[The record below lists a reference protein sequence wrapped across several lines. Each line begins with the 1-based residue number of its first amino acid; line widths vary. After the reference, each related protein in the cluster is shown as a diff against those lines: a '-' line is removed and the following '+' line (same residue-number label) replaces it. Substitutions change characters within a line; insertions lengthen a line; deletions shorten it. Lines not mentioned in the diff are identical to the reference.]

1 MNEVQNADLKFKLKE
16 WWKSIRLW
24 PSFIRPILWVIP
36 SLILLW
42 VIVRHR
48 GTVRG
53 GFEMLHANLPL
64 TLPVLSVVMAILLDP
79 RPLTTLKGWFKL
91 TNPIALGL
99 VSFAIWYI
107 VASQGVT
114 DYIRISDDRV
124 LRPDYAVLLVITSFI
139 WAGFCSA
146 IGAIAEHKE
155 DSQSGLKWKG
165 LRCVVFSLSC
175 VLLFLPWALFQDK
188 AEVEKQIG
196 ASLDLRTWSVSIPY
210 RDPALNLYLGR
221 STTPLTQIQFY
232 PDIRAKTA
240 TEAREAAVDRFKK
253 SDSYWQFIPASSH
266 AGPEQPRRPVEVM
279 DTWLVAQ
286 ADN

>member
-1 MNEVQNADLKFKLKE
+1 MF
-16 WWKSIRLW
+16 
-24 PSFIRPILWVIP
+24 
-36 SLILLW
+36 LLW
-42 VIVRHR
+42 VIVHDR
-48 GTVRG
+48 GMRVRD

-64 TLPVLSVVMAILLDP
+64 TLPVLSVIMAILLDP
-79 RPLTTLKGWFKL
+79 RGLTTLKGWLKL

-114 DYIRISDDRV
+114 DYIRISDKRV

-146 IGAIAEHKE
+146 LGAIAEHTE
-155 DSQSGLKWKG
+155 EGSSGFKWKG

-175 VLLFLPWALFQDK
+175 VLLILPWALFQDK
-188 AEVEKQIG
+188 ADVEKQIG

-221 STTPLTQIQFY
+221 STTPLTQTQVY
-232 PDIRAKTA
+232 SDIRAKTA

-253 SDSYWQFIPASSH
+253 SDSYWQFIPTTSH
-266 AGPEQPRRPVEVM
+266 LTSDQTRRPVEIM

-286 ADN
+286 EDN